1 MSRQEAAGSACKLS
15 QPVPKRL
22 MLLLQSSQ
30 CPCMSGLQFCTS
42 RWRLLLPLPP
52 RACAGPPARPS
63 VRGRLTSTAVIVS
76 SDMPKGILAHH
87 LSSSMYL
94 WHPQLASNTGQLLL
108 PPALLMAVLP
118 LHKGQQ
124 YTAMLRCAAART
136 AGVHAGQLQ
145 QQRCPQQPCSIC
157 QTDAAAF

>member
-1 MSRQEAAGSACKLS
+1 MHASFPSLS
-15 QPVPKRL
+15 PSRL

-30 CPCMSGLQFCTS
+30 CPCMSGLQFRTS
-42 RWRLLLPLPP
+42 RWRVLLPLLPQ
-52 RACAGPPARPS
+52 ACAGPPARPS

-76 SDMPKGILAHH
+76 SDMLKGILAHP

-118 LHKGQQ
+118 LHKGQ
-124 YTAMLRCAAART
+124 YTAMLRCAAATT
-136 AGVHAGQLQ
+136 AGVQAGQLQ